1 MSNNPLNIGIDIGST
16 TVKISI
22 YDKGIPIFER
32 YERHKFDVETTLNNF
47 INDAIPIIKD
57 RFITVYFF
65 QLHLFIVYIYFY
77 TLLFGFQFR
86 FVLQDLLVCKLLK
99 HYLFLLFKRWLPAL

>member
-65 QLHLFIVYIYFY
+65 HLRLFIAHIYFY
-77 TLLFGFQFR
+77 TLLYAFQLR
-86 FVLQDLLVCKLLK
+86 FALQDLLVFKLQK
-99 HYLFLLFKRWLPAL
+99 HYLFLSFKRWLLAL